1 MDLREEFIEGLRLIF
16 KQGYSLELA
25 TKYAFDFYL
34 KHKISDK
41 DLYDI
46 VEDIMIIDAGSEFEI
61 TEDEIKKLVKEKL
74 KINL

>member
-1 MDLREEFIEGLRLIF
+1 MDLREEFIEGLRVIF
-16 KQGYSLELA
+16 KQGYSSELA